1 MEHKRNKNSI
11 KKLQKYNIYVRI
23 SKKKKGTGKMK
34 IKPGFML
41 RNVAGRDIVV
51 AVGSASMDFN
61 GMISLNET
69 AAFLWKKLEQG
80 ADYDALLAAMLDE
93 YETDEITAKEGID
106 AFLETARNA
115 GLIDEE

>member
-1 MEHKRNKNSI
+1 
-11 KKLQKYNIYVRI
+11 
-23 SKKKKGTGKMK
+23 MK

-80 ADYDALLAAMLDE
+80 ADYSTLLKSMLEE

>member
-1 MEHKRNKNSI
+1 
-11 KKLQKYNIYVRI
+11 
-23 SKKKKGTGKMK
+23 MK

-80 ADYDALLAAMLDE
+80 ADYSTLLKSMLDE

>member
-1 MEHKRNKNSI
+1 
-11 KKLQKYNIYVRI
+11 
-23 SKKKKGTGKMK
+23 MK